1 MKIQMTLIGLGQ
13 IGTSIGM
20 ALTEKSDLIYRVG
33 YDVNPKVMHKAS
45 KMGAVDK
52 TSSSL
57 KKAVETSDVVLMAI
71 PTNEMQ
77 PMLEKI
83 VPWMKEGA
91 ILMDTA
97 LSKEKVANWAADLL
111 PEGCSYVGLTPVINP
126 EYLINTSSGIDS
138 ARVDLF
144 HHGMV
149 AVSSPTNAE
158 PKAIKF
164 AADLTRLLGAKVLFA
179 DMLEVD
185 SVMSATHTIPRLM
198 AAALLNATVNQPNWR
213 DAGKMAGRAYA
224 EVSGPIEHLGKPAT
238 LAANALQNRD
248 HVLRV
253 LNSVIASIEIL
264 RDDIAAENVDQLS
277 QRLER
282 AYESRDQ
289 WWQDRHPDANPKR
302 KRAIEGPSISSVL
315 FGEMLRPDRRK
326 HKQEEQDNRLEN

>member
-1 MKIQMTLIGLGQ
+1 
-13 IGTSIGM
+13 
-20 ALTEKSDLIYRVG
+20 
-33 YDVNPKVMHKAS
+33 
-45 KMGAVDK
+45 VDK
-52 TSSSL
+52 TTSYL
-57 KKAVETSDVVLMAI
+57 KKIIETSDVILLAI

-77 PMLEKI
+77 TMLEEI
-83 VPWMKEGA
+83 VPLMKEGA
-91 ILMDTA
+91 ILLDTA

-111 PEGCSYVGLTPVINP
+111 PPGCSYVGLTPVINP
-126 EYLINTSSGIDS
+126 EYLVNTSSGIDS

-144 HHGMV
+144 HNGMIAISAPPETEPR
-149 AVSSPTNAE
+149 AV
-158 PKAIKF
+158 KF
-164 AADLTRLLGAKVLFA
+164 AADLVRLLDANVLFA

-213 DAGKMAGRAYA
+213 DAGRMAGRAYA
-224 EVSGPIEHLGKPAT
+224 EVSGPIEHLGLPAT

-264 RDDIAAENVDQLS
+264 RDDIAAEDADQLT

-289 WWQDRHPDANPKR
+289 WWQDRHPDANPSR
-302 KRAIEGPSISSVL
+302 KRSYEGPSISSML
-315 FGEMLRPDRRK
+315 FGEMLRPDRGKRV
-326 HKQEEQDNRLEN
+326 QEEQDNSPEN